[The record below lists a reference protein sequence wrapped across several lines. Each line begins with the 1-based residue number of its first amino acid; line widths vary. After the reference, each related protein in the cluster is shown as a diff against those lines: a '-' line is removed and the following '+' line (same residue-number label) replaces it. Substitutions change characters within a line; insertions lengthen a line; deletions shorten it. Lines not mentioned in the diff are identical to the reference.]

1 MIRKNLKWVGAIG
14 VFIIATLGLCFFPM
28 NNYVE
33 GPGSADRL
41 AKYITVDG
49 RKTKQKNSFYM
60 TSVSVAKGTPLIN
73 LFTMVNSHYEMVSS
87 DSIVGN
93 QTNQEY
99 EKVQDIYM
107 SSAEN
112 AAKIVAYKAAN
123 KKIHVKNNGI
133 YVLDVINKSSFYQR
147 LKPGDI
153 LQRVNNEKINDSD
166 DALMYMKNTK
176 LNQPLTLTVKRGKKQ
191 FKLTGKSVRLQTGH
205 NGIGISLVDAQN
217 VSTTPDA
224 HINAHGVGGPSA
236 GLMYALQMYSELVS
250 KVKLKENVAG
260 TGTIDDKGNVGE
272 IGGID
277 KKIITANQKGIKIFL
292 TPYVKG
298 TEDIKKVEPGHLTNY
313 ELAKKTVK
321 KYHLNIKIVPITSFN
336 DAIKYLKKS

>member
-1 MIRKNLKWVGAIG
+1 
-14 VFIIATLGLCFFPM
+14 M

-41 AKYITVDG
+41 AKYITVSG
-49 RKTKQKNSFYM
+49 GTVRQKNSFYM

-73 LFTMVNSHYEMVSS
+73 LFAMLNSHYEMVSN

-99 EKVQDIYM
+99 EKVQDVYM

-133 YVLDVINKSSFYQR
+133 YVLDVMNKSTFYQR
-147 LKPGDI
+147 LKPGDV
-153 LQRVNNEKINDSD
+153 LQRVNKEKINNSS
-166 DALMYMKNTK
+166 DALTYMKNTK
-176 LNQPLTLTVKRGKKQ
+176 LNQPLTLTVQRGKKH
-191 FKLTGKSVRLQTGH
+191 FKLTGKSVHLQAGR
-205 NGIGISLVDAQN
+205 NGIGISLVDAQK
-217 VSTTPDA
+217 VSTIPNSR
-224 HINAHGVGGPSA
+224 INAHGVGGPSA

-250 KVKLKENVAG
+250 NFKIKENIAG

-298 TEDIKKVEPGHLTNY
+298 TKDVKKVEPEHLTNY
-313 ELAKKTVK
+313 ELAEKTVK
-321 KYHLNIKIVPITSFN
+321 KYHLNIKIIPITSFN
-336 DAIKYLKKS
+336 DAIKYLKES